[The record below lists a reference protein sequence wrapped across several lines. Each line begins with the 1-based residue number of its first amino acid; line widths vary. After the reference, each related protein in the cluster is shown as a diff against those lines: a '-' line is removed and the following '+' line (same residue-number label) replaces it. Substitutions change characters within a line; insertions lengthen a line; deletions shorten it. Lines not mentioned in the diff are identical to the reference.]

1 MAQIK
6 ETVAYIDGA
15 SRGNPGAAA
24 SAVIFFDSTGS
35 RIDSLA
41 KFLGSATNNVAEY
54 QALLAALAY
63 ALEHNYSRLKIIT
76 DSELLARQIAR
87 RYKVKNPD
95 LKILHERAS
104 RLIEQLESFSIQHVR
119 REHNSEADRLA
130 NETLD
135 AAEGKRPMRRPSGTA
150 TPKVLQVSATYRQ
163 GRLEPHSTV
172 PLAEGEEV
180 HLKIRREK

>member
-35 RIDSLA
+35 RIDSFS

-63 ALEHNYSRLKIIT
+63 ALEHHHSRLKVIT
-76 DSELLARQIAR
+76 DSELLARQIAGQ
-87 RYKVKNPD
+87 YKVKNPE
-95 LKILHERAS
+95 LKVLHERAG
-104 RLIEQLESFSIQHVR
+104 RLIEQLESFAIQHVR
-119 REHNSEADRLA
+119 REHNSEADLLA
-130 NETLD
+130 NQTLD
-135 AAEGKRPMRRPSGTA
+135 AAKGKKPVRQPSDLIG
-150 TPKVLQVSATYRQ
+150 PKVLQVSATYRQ
-163 GRLEPHSTV
+163 GRLEPHNTL
-172 PLAEGEEV
+172 PLADGEEV
-180 HLKIRREK
+180 HLEIRREK